1 MSAPEVAMT
10 TAAEVVAALCER
22 GWVRKWAGTS
32 VVCDEYGNVAHLFA
46 DEETI
51 RVEFEWAAPGGVVDV
66 LHLCATRP
74 VSHIVAVVEALAL
87 PPEE

>member
-1 MSAPEVAMT
+1 MT
-10 TAAEVVAALCER
+10 TAAKVADALRER
-22 GWVRKWAGTS
+22 GWVQRWVTGTS
-32 VVCDEYGNVAHLFA
+32 VRDDYGNIAHLSG

-74 VSHIVAVVEALAL
+74 ASHIVAVVEALAL
-87 PPEE
+87 PPEV